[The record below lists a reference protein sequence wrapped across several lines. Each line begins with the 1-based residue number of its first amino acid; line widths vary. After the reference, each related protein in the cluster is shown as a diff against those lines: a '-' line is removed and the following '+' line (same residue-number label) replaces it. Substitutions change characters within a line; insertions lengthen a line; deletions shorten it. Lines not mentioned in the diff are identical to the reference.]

1 VSSVFVWPVRVYYE
15 DTDHG
20 GVVYYANYLK
30 FMERCRT
37 ELLRC
42 RGLEQDDLIT
52 KNDLIFA
59 VRRVEAD
66 YLQPAKFNDHLL
78 VTAQVV
84 QKSRVKI
91 VFKQQI
97 FKKQIAEKQRNVG
110 EKNISSHST
119 GSGYFDTIEN
129 ITDNGIL
136 LCEAEVT
143 IVSLSASNMRPK
155 RISENIFEELMRER

>member
-1 VSSVFVWPVRVYYE
+1 MSVFVLPVRVYYE

-37 ELLRC
+37 DYLRHQ
-42 RGLEQDDLIT
+42 GIEQDVLISEH
-52 KNDLIFA
+52 NLIFA

-66 YLQPAKFNDHLL
+66 YLFPAKFNDLLL
-78 VTAQVV
+78 VTAEII

-97 FKKQIAEKQRNVG
+97 FRKKVCDEELPSMN
-110 EKNISSHST
+110 
-119 GSGYFDTIEN
+119 GYFESTKQKVAEPKTAEN
-129 ITDNGIL
+129 IL
-136 LCEAEVT
+136 LCE
-143 IVSLSASNMRPK
+143 
-155 RISENIFEELMRER
+155 SEITVIP

>member
-1 VSSVFVWPVRVYYE
+1 MSVFVLPVRVYYE

-37 ELLRC
+37 EFLRI
-42 RGLEQDDLIT
+42 RGLEQDTLIGEH
-52 KNDLIFA
+52 DLIFA

-66 YLQPAKFNDHLL
+66 YILPAKFNDLLL

-91 VFKQQI
+91 VFKQQVYVS
-97 FKKQIAEKQRNVG
+97 KKSQ
-110 EKNISSHST
+110 SSPS
-119 GSGYFDTIEN
+119 SMDAYFDNIEN
-129 ITDNGIL
+129 ITGDSVL
-136 LCEAEVT
+136 LNEAEVT
-143 IVSLSASNMRPK
+143 IASLSASKMRPK
-155 RISENIFEELMRER
+155 RISENIFEELMREH